1 MHGTSF
7 SHDVLLYRGPD
18 DLIRQAG
25 SLIDEARR
33 DGDIVAVAV
42 PASVATHLRP
52 LLGDDPA
59 DTLVE
64 IDHLGRNP
72 GRFIE
77 LWADPLASARRAGR
91 GLMGLGQPLWH
102 DRSPEEIDECWI
114 SESLFDVAF
123 ADASGFHLVCLYDLD
138 VADTDTV
145 AQALQVHDGGTTS
158 HRADPV
164 ALLSGSLAPAPTG
177 SMRISV
183 GLEELAA
190 LRSRLRATAE
200 SSGLDAGRVEDLVLA
215 ANELVSNSVRHGGGS
230 GEVTLWTDSGSLW
243 CDVEDGGRID
253 DPMVGRRRPPED
265 GVGGRG
271 VWIAHQ
277 VCDLVQ
283 VRSTA
288 SGTHVR
294 IRMCWA

>member
-7 SHDVLLYRGPD
+7 SHDVLLYRGSD
-18 DLIRQAG
+18 DLVRQAR
-25 SLIDEARR
+25 SLIDQARR

-42 PASVATHLRP
+42 PASVASDLRS
-52 LLGDDPA
+52 LLGDDPS

-77 LWADPLASARRAGR
+77 LWADPLASAQRAGR
-91 GLMGLGQPLWH
+91 GLTGLGQPLWQ
-102 DRSPEEIDECWI
+102 DRSPAEIDECWI

-123 ADASGFHLVCLYDLD
+123 ADVSGFHLVCLYDLD
-138 VADTDTV
+138 AADPGTLTR
-145 AQALQVHDGGTTS
+145 ALQVHDGDAPRR
-158 HRADPV
+158 RADPSE
-164 ALLSGSLAPAPTG
+164 LLAGTLPSAPSGSV
-177 SMRISV
+177 RISI
-183 GLEELAA
+183 GLDELAA
-190 LRSRLRATAE
+190 LRSHLRTNAE
-200 SSGLDAGRVEDLVLA
+200 TSGLDPRRIEDLVLA
-215 ANELVSNSVRHGGGS
+215 ANELVSNSVRHGGGA
-230 GEVTLWTDSGSLW
+230 GEVTLWTDSDSLW

-265 GVGGRG
+265 GLGGRG

-294 IRMCWA
+294 IRMGRD